1 MNLPKLTV
9 NLSVSVL
16 VSDLK
21 YCCIALAGV
30 AQEYIDHGNAE
41 GGMNDILQLD
51 YLLNGLGFSQKKADD
66 QIRWAALNTVLVLK
80 QNQGVI
86 NALARN
92 MSEEASLTKCIL
104 SIEENLEDVAIVAEA

>member
-1 MNLPKLTV
+1 M
-9 NLSVSVL
+9 
-16 VSDLK
+16 
-21 YCCIALAGV
+21 

-66 QIRWAALNTVLVLK
+66 QIRWAALNTVLVLR